1 MTKRQELQGA
11 LDTLLSSLAAG
22 ARLDDELTHYPTLAA
37 DLRPLLLAAQS
48 AGAAHELRPVPVVA
62 QAASRAQFLARASES
77 AQQ

>member
-1 MTKRQELQGA
+1 MTKRQELQDA
-11 LDTLLSSLAAG
+11 LDTLLASLAAG
-22 ARLDDELTHYPTLAA
+22 ARLGDELARYPALAA

-48 AGAAHELRPVPVVA
+48 AGAALELRPVPVVA

>member
-1 MTKRQELQGA
+1 MAERRELQEA

-22 ARLDDELTHYPTLAA
+22 ARLDDELARYPVLAA

-48 AGAAHELRPVPVVA
+48 AGAALELRPVPVVA

-77 AQQ
+77 GQ